1 MTSPFPI
8 DPQLTAI
15 AVIVRNQAMIADQ
28 VLPRTSSLAKPT
40 FAYQY
45 YPPAQKFT
53 VPDTK
58 VGRRSQVNQVE
69 FNGERVPAETED
81 YGLDHQL
88 PQTDIDNA
96 PDNTNLE
103 ALTTEMLAGLILL
116 DREIRVSRTVFNTAT
131 YKGNAENVAA
141 SDRFDN
147 QNSDPLEF
155 LLDVLDRPIMRPN
168 VAVLGQS
175 EWRALRTHPVIA
187 KAVHGNAGD
196 KGAATREQVAEL
208 LEIDQI
214 LVGRARVNLS
224 KPGQQ
229 AKIAPAWSGGMSL
242 LYQDTAAA
250 KIAGV
255 VDGANVTFGFT
266 AEYGTRIAGAE
277 FDSRIGLRGGRR
289 VRVGESVKEVVC
301 APELGFFLK
310 DVITPA

>member
-1 MTSPFPI
+1 MPSPFPI

-28 VLPRTSSLAKPT
+28 VLPRTSPLAKT
-40 FAYQY
+40 QFAYQY
-45 YPPAQKFT
+45 YPPAQQFT

-69 FNGERVPAETED
+69 FNGERLQAETED
-81 YGLDHQL
+81 YGLDHPL

-96 PDNTNLE
+96 PNNTSLE

-116 DREIRVSRTVFNTAT
+116 DREIRVSRTVFDPAT

-141 SDRFDN
+141 TDRFDN
-147 QNSDPLEF
+147 PNSDPLEF

-224 KPGQQ
+224 KPASRPRSRRPGAGACRCCTRTPQR
-229 AKIAPAWSGGMSL
+229 PRSRAWS
-242 LYQDTAAA
+242 TAP
-250 KIAGV
+250 
-255 VDGANVTFGFT
+255 T
-266 AEYGTRIAGAE
+266 
-277 FDSRIGLRGGRR
+277 
-289 VRVGESVKEVVC
+289 
-301 APELGFFLK
+301 
-310 DVITPA
+310 

>member
-1 MTSPFPI
+1 MASPFPI

-15 AVIVRNQAMIADQ
+15 AVIVRNQAMIADL
-28 VLPRTSSLAKPT
+28 VLPRTSPLGKPT

-45 YPPAQKFT
+45 YAPEQQFT

-58 VGRRSQVNQVE
+58 VGRRSQVNEVE
-69 FNGERVPAETED
+69 FNGERKTSETED
-81 YGLDHQL
+81 HGLDHPL

-96 PDNTNLE
+96 PNNTNLQ
-103 ALTTEMLAGLILL
+103 ALTTEMLSGLILL
-116 DREIRVSRTVFNTAT
+116 GREIRVAHQVFSAAT
-131 YKGNAENVAA
+131 YNGNSENVAA
-141 SDRFDN
+141 TDRFDN
-147 QNSDPLEF
+147 PNSDPLEY

-266 AEYGTRIAGAE
+266 AEYGSRIAGAE
-277 FDSRIGLRGGRR
+277 SDSKIGLRGGVR

-301 APELGFFLK
+301 APQLGFFLK
-310 DVITPA
+310 DVVTPA

>member
-15 AVIVRNQAMIADQ
+15 AVIVRNQAMIADL

-40 FAYQY
+40 FGYQY
-45 YPPAQKFT
+45 YPPTQQFT

-69 FNGERVPAETED
+69 FNGKRVTSETED
-81 YGLDHQL
+81 YGLDHAL
-88 PQTDIDNA
+88 PQTDLDDA

-116 DREIRVSRTVFNTAT
+116 DRESRVSRTVFDPAT

-141 SDRFDN
+141 TDRFDN
-147 QNSDPLEF
+147 PNSDPLEF
-155 LLDVLDRPIMRPN
+155 LLEVLDRPIMRPN

-175 EWRALRTHPVIA
+175 EWRALRQHPVIA

-196 KGAATREQVAEL
+196 KGAATRAQVAEL

-277 FDSRIGLRGGRR
+277 YDSKIGLRGGRR

>member
-1 MTSPFPI
+1 MASPFPI

-15 AVIVRNQAMIADQ
+15 AVIVRNQAMIADL
-28 VLPRTSSLAKPT
+28 VLPRTSPLGKPT

-45 YPPAQKFT
+45 YPPEQQFT

-58 VGRRSQVNQVE
+58 VGRRSQVNEVE
-69 FNGERVPAETED
+69 FNGERKTSETED
-81 YGLDHQL
+81 HGLDHPL

-96 PDNTNLE
+96 PDNTNLQ
-103 ALTTEMLAGLILL
+103 ALTTEMLSGLILL
-116 DREIRVSRTVFNTAT
+116 GREIRVARQVFNAAT
-131 YKGNAENVAA
+131 YNGNSENVAA
-141 SDRFDN
+141 TDRFDN
-147 QNSDPLEF
+147 ANSDPLEY

-266 AEYGTRIAGAE
+266 AEYGSRIAGAE
-277 FDSRIGLRGGRR
+277 SDSKIGLRGGVR

-301 APELGFFLK
+301 APQLGFFLK